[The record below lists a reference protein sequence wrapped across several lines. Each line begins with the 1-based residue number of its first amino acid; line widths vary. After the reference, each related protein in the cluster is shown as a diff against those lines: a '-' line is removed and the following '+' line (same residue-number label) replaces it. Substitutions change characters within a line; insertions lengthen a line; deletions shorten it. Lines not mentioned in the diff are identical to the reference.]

1 VEQGAKYEPHW
12 SYIRVVRVEPSSAP
26 GSAHPVDR
34 FIRARL
40 THENIALAPD
50 FKVPM

>member
-12 SYIRVVRVEPSSAP
+12 SYIRVVR
-26 GSAHPVDR
+26 VDR